1 MGTFENAINR
11 GRGRTT
17 CGRIVK
23 GDSIQSGVMH
33 TSQSGSELDFMWTN
47 GIELAF
53 RITVQSNFFRV
64 MDSGPGNLTFQLWT
78 EEFRCAL
85 ILKVTTS
92 ASREQAEMAHNAVQ
106 KIRNTERKEESD
118 QALQSQTSTN
128 LQGQSNHL
136 EVMYHRGMF
145 SITDGARQKDVK
157 VDSFGQEEGVYI
169 WIHDGKL
176 IAGGPKLTEEL
187 RKIFGIEEKK
197 KQLMKMMQ
205 DKDEA
210 AAYWMQSIQQFLP
223 SWYGGHR

>member
-1 MGTFENAINR
+1 
-11 GRGRTT
+11 
-17 CGRIVK
+17 
-23 GDSIQSGVMH
+23 MH
-33 TSQSGSELDFMWTN
+33 TSESSSELDFMWTN

-53 RITVQSNFFRV
+53 CITVQSNLFRV

-106 KIRNTERKEESD
+106 KIRNTERKEEVD

-128 LQGQSNHL
+128 LQGRSNNL
-136 EVMYHRGMF
+136 EVMYYRGMF
-145 SITDGARQKDVK
+145 SITDGSRQEDVK

-169 WIHDGKL
+169 WIHDGEI
-176 IAGGPKLTEEL
+176 IAGGRKLTEEF

-197 KQLMKMMQ
+197 KQLMNMAYEEQ
-205 DKDEA
+205 A
-210 AAYWMQSIQQFLP
+210 AAHRMESIQQILSF
-223 SWYGGHR
+223 WYGGHH